1 MEKLTQAQRTALSD
15 ERMLDAA
22 EALILELG
30 TQATT
35 LKGVGERAGYSR
47 GLAQAR
53 FGSKEVLFL
62 RLTERSL
69 EKWVNEVRQAAGN
82 AKGLRALRSRVR
94 AISVFTLNHPDA
106 ARVLYVLWFE
116 SVGFPS
122 PMRDGLARFHD
133 RGRRDIAEL
142 VLEAKNMK
150 EIGKSVDA
158 ELFAL
163 QFTSTFFGACYQWLV
178 NADAVD
184 LAWSA
189 ERMGKTLLMQLK
201 SA

>member
-1 MEKLTQAQRTALSD
+1 MDKLTQAQRTALSD

-94 AISVFTLNHPDA
+94 AISAFTLNHPDA

-122 PMRDGLARFHD
+122 PM
-133 RGRRDIAEL
+133 DIL
-142 VLEAKNMK
+142 KPKNGWTH
-150 EIGKSVDA
+150 EP
-158 ELFAL
+158 
-163 QFTSTFFGACYQWLV
+163 
-178 NADAVD
+178 
-184 LAWSA
+184 
-189 ERMGKTLLMQLK
+189 
-201 SA
+201 